1 MTNTQT
7 QAATTGAGSFIY
19 TRDGNNNT
27 IVGGSEN
34 DTIVTGTGN
43 NLVIMGSGN
52 STYAGGLDV
61 TSVLS
66 GWAVA
71 GYNLTSHG
79 QIGATAV
86 QFAAT
91 AVPAANY
98 YGNTFINSSGALN
111 AVGAGNDTIVG
122 GVVINCSGANDT
134 MTAGLGSHITIS
146 ATVVEKTATNDCVWN
161 RRAS

>member
-61 TSVLS
+61 TSALS

-91 AVPAANY
+91 AAPAANY

-122 GVVINCSGANDT
+122 GAITILAASIKTLAANDC
-134 MTAGLGSHITIS
+134 A
-146 ATVVEKTATNDCVWN
+146 WN
-161 RRAS
+161 RYTSL